1 MGLKKKYKI
10 LISVVVIIISFAV
23 LIFGT
28 AYYFI
33 GKINITDENTPVATA
48 ATLPKTTTTTADGK
62 KPAAEKATTVT
73 QTANDEAEV
82 FPDAEKLDGEEKKA
96 IVKANKDIKDNLDD
110 NRIWQ
115 SDKVKNIL
123 LLGIDYGTET
133 LKYGRSD
140 AMMILSLNK
149 AIQKVKI
156 VSISRNVYS
165 SIPGFKNSMISH
177 AHAFGGPTLA
187 IKTVEQNYKIGI
199 DNYVSCSFDS
209 FVKIID
215 LLGGVD
221 INLTEKEKEALN
233 ESGSSFASAGKN
245 TLNGETAL
253 RYVRLRSIDSDKERT
268 GRQRNILM
276 ALAEKFKG
284 ISIQK
289 AFTLLN
295 TVLPLIN
302 TDMRRSEILF
312 QLANAVKYLS
322 WDIQQYYIP
331 NKAYDWVI
339 RNNFYVNILDWPYEL
354 SYAHA
359 LIFEGVTPNY
369 KELENE

>member
-1 MGLKKKYKI
+1 MGLKKKYKV
-10 LISVVVIIISFAV
+10 LISVFVIIFSFAV
-23 LIFGT
+23 LVFGT
-28 AYYFI
+28 VYYFI
-33 GKINITDENTPVATA
+33 GKINITDENTPLSMAV
-48 ATLPKTTTTTADGK
+48 TLPQTTNAEAEKSADK
-62 KPAAEKATTVT
+62 KATTLP
-73 QTANDEAEV
+73 QNANGDEEI
-82 FPDAEKLDGEEKKA
+82 FPDAEKLDGKEKKA
-96 IVKANKDIKDNLDD
+96 IVKANKDIKENLDD

-115 SDKVKNIL
+115 SNQIINIL
-123 LLGIDYGTET
+123 LLGVDYGTET

-149 AIQKVKI
+149 AIQKIKI

-177 AHAFGGPTLA
+177 AHAFGGPVLA
-187 IKTVEQNYKIGI
+187 MKTVEQNYKIGI

-221 INLTEKEKEALN
+221 INLTEKEREALN

-245 TLNGETAL
+245 NLNGETAL

-268 GRQRNILM
+268 GRQRNIIM
-276 ALAEKFKG
+276 ALAQKFKG
-284 ISIQK
+284 ISAQK
-289 AFTLLN
+289 AFELLN

-312 QLANAVKYLS
+312 HLVSTVKYLS
-322 WDIQQYYIP
+322 WEIQQYYIP
-331 NKAYDWVI
+331 NKSYDWVI
-339 RNNFYVNILDWPYEL
+339 RNSFYVNILDWPYEL

-359 LIFEGVTPNY
+359 LIFEGVTPEY
-369 KELENE
+369 KELKNE